1 MVIVLACGALIASR
15 YLPLIIPEE
24 TANRLIY
31 QGLLIAAYALI
42 GVVVLYAL
50 GVLLLLIAHGR
61 ELMDKR
67 QFEEPVALVARSAE
81 NAKKYEREEG
91 GNNRFQNH
99 LASLT
104 LVKPGFVH
112 GIALRGTLFLINLL
126 SRFWFN
132 IGTLGDIP
140 TILSARWILIDS
152 GRRLLFLDNYGGAW
166 NSYLNEFID
175 MDQSRFPEPRSADD
189 IQRLSIPARGP
200 SQQAPERVELC
211 LPTHEHVETLRR
223 SRLPARG
230 RTHSAQFESLD
241 RLRHA
246 LQRNRASRLRDNEA
260 LGELLSRSG

>member
-42 GVVVLYAL
+42 GVIVLYAL

-104 LVKPGFVH
+104 LVKPGFVR
-112 GIALRGTLFLINLL
+112 GIALREHAV
-126 SRFWFN
+126 
-132 IGTLGDIP
+132 P
-140 TILSARWILIDS
+140 
-152 GRRLLFLDNYGGAW
+152 
-166 NSYLNEFID
+166 
-175 MDQSRFPEPRSADD
+175 DQSLVPLLV
-189 IQRLSIPARGP
+189 QY
-200 SQQAPERVELC
+200 
-211 LPTHEHVETLRR
+211 
-223 SRLPARG
+223 
-230 RTHSAQFESLD
+230 
-241 RLRHA
+241 RHA
-246 LQRNRASRLRDNEA
+246 WRYPDHP
-260 LGELLSRSG
+260 LGPLDSH